1 MLSGIVTSV
10 LLVLFIVG
18 WVWAWR
24 PARKADFD
32 AAAQLPLGDDDEAT
46 R

>member
-32 AAAQLPLGDDDEAT
+32 AAAQLPLNDDDEAT

>member
-10 LLVLFIVG
+10 LLVLFIAG
-18 WVWAWR
+18 WIWAWR

-32 AAAQLPLGDDDEAT
+32 AAAQLPLNDDEESS